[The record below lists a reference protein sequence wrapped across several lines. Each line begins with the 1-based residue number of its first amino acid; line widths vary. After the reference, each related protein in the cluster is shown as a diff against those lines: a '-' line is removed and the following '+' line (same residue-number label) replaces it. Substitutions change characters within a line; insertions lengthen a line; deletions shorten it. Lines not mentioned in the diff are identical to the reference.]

1 MILDI
6 VFFRGG
12 PVKKNTLYDNH
23 RNNDYDHFKTKI
35 SMVIQAADIPP
46 GVSLQRR
53 NSAPEMSEP
62 AQFVDHGSMEL

>member
-1 MILDI
+1 M
-6 VFFRGG
+6 
-12 PVKKNTLYDNH
+12 TY
-23 RNNDYDHFKTKI
+23 KI
-35 SMVIQAADIPP
+35 TMMTQAADIPP

>member
-1 MILDI
+1 MI
-6 VFFRGG
+6 FRVG
-12 PVKKNTLYDNH
+12 PVKKNTLY
-23 RNNDYDHFKTKI
+23 NDYDHLTFKTKI
-35 SMVIQAADIPP
+35 TMVIQAADIPP

>member
-1 MILDI
+1 MERSESLWCVMTDKMMAMLM
-6 VFFRGG
+6 R
-12 PVKKNTLYDNH
+12 T
-23 RNNDYDHFKTKI
+23 
-35 SMVIQAADIPP
+35 MVITMMMQAADIPP